1 LPAASDERAA
11 DLKADL
17 ALAKEEVARLKKALS
32 RKVRN
37 EAQIAIQVRDALEDL
52 EPISVPPLPGI
63 YTGKGPRSEEAAVLA
78 MSDWQCGKTT
88 ETYDIATCEKRI
100 LMAGQKTLE
109 IAAMRRQTA
118 RIDTLYLWLLGDM
131 VEGEMIYPDQTW
143 EIECG
148 AAEQATK
155 HVPRIAARLIGLLA
169 QGFKRIVI
177 RCVCGNHGRVGLPK
191 AGANPRTNWD
201 RVAYDTLSVHLAPL
215 IAAGRIDFDVPDS
228 FYCVTDILGWGH
240 LITHGDRSI
249 GSGGDTSVRKAINGW
264 VQTIPG
270 WRYLWFGHVHNPR
283 VYTVNFHQAIAN
295 GSTESSNQYAHK
307 QMHAATD
314 PSQWLAFA
322 NRKHGIISLNQL
334 FLSSRKP

>member
-1 LPAASDERAA
+1 MKFDAR
-11 DLKADL
+11 KAL
-17 ALAKEEVARLKKALS
+17 EEKQAEEAALAKEEIKRLKAALA

-37 EAQIAIQVRDALEDL
+37 EAQIAIQVRDALRDL
-52 EPISVPPLPGI
+52 PPISVPPMRLS
-63 YTGKGPRSEEAAVLA
+63 TGKGSEEAAILA
-78 MSDWQCGKTT
+78 IGDTQVGKVTAS
-88 ETYDIATCEKRI
+88 YDVATAEKRV
-100 LMAGQKTLE
+100 LLAGEKTLAITE
-109 IAAMRRQTA
+109 MRRNNA

-131 VEGEMIYPDQTW
+131 VEGEMIYPDQPW

-155 HVPRIAARLIGLLA
+155 HVPRIINRLVGLLA

-215 IAAGRIDFDVPDS
+215 IEAGRVDFSVPDG
-228 FYCVTDILGWGH
+228 FYCVTEVLGWGH
-240 LITHGDRSI
+240 LITHGDRSL
-249 GSGGDTSVRKAINGW
+249 GSGGDTIVRRAINGW

-283 VYTVNFHQAIAN
+283 VYTVNFHHAIAN
-295 GSTESSNQYAHK
+295 GSTESSNQYAQK
-307 QMHAATD
+307 ELHAATD

-322 NRKHGIISLNQL
+322 NRKHGLISLEPL
-334 FLSSRKP
+334 YLSSRRP